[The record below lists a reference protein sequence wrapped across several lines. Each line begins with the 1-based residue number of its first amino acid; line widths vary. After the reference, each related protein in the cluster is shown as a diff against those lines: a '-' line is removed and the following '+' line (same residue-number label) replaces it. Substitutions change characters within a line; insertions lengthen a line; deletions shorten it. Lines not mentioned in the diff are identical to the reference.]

1 MSDSLLGRTSNETS
15 ISQISTKTANL
26 VTASPH
32 DSVEACMDKMLTRDI
47 RHLPLIDDSGKVIGM
62 LSIKDIVKVIMEERE
77 KTIQTLS
84 NFALGK
90 GGHFIE
96 D

>member
-1 MSDSLLGRTSNETS
+1 
-15 ISQISTKTANL
+15 
-26 VTASPH
+26 
-32 DSVEACMDKMLTRDI
+32 MDKMLTRDI

-62 LSIKDIVKVIMEERE
+62 LSIKDIVKVMVEERE

>member
-1 MSDSLLGRTSNETS
+1 
-15 ISQISTKTANL
+15 
-26 VTASPH
+26 
-32 DSVEACMDKMLTRDI
+32 MDKMMTRDI
-47 RHLPLIDDSGKVIGM
+47 RHLPLIDDNGRKVIGM
-62 LSIKDIVKVIMEERE
+62 LPIKDLVKVVMEERE
-77 KTIQTLS
+77 KTMQTLT

>member
-1 MSDSLLGRTSNETS
+1 
-15 ISQISTKTANL
+15 
-26 VTASPH
+26 
-32 DSVEACMDKMLTRDI
+32 MLTRDI

-62 LSIKDIVKVIMEERE
+62 LSIKDVCKVMLEER
-77 KTIQTLS
+77 LS

-90 GGHFIE
+90 GSHFIE